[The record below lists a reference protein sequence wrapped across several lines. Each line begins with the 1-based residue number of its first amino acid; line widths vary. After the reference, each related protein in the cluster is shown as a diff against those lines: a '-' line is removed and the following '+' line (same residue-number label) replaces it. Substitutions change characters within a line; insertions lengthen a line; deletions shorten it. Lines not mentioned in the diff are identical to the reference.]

1 MYPIII
7 FQLEENTIQSEH
19 HKQEKQKISTD
30 FRQETTAFNAWIG
43 REAESRINPYSLQ
56 HQRFSLQSIPSIYIN
71 KTCK

>member
-43 REAESRINPYSLQ
+43 REAESRI
-56 HQRFSLQSIPSIYIN
+56 
-71 KTCK
+71 